1 MKEISLEIAK
11 KIKLFNRIE
20 TKYKCNFY
28 QFCCLSKYLYDNYN
42 VVSNNDCVLF
52 DYMTIYFDTPDLLM
66 YNDHKNNIK
75 TRQKIRIREYSN
87 GNKYLEIK
95 QKNESKTS
103 KIRIPINS
111 NNIDSNF
118 NWIKNNTIYNINKL
132 THILNVKYIRITF
145 ISNDHNER
153 ITIDFNIEFF
163 NLINNVNKKINDIII
178 EVKQNENYES
188 NIKEILKLYNIEEC
202 HFSKYF
208 NGLNYTTIIK

>member
-188 NIKEILKLYNIEEC
+188 NIKEILKLYNIKEC